1 MTKDEIMNMPA
12 GREMD
17 TLIAKSIFGNVKKS
31 WDWEFTLPSYSTDI
45 SAAWR
50 VVEKMSD
57 AGSIFSVFIS
67 QSYTSDGW
75 GVTIENAFVR
85 YDVVAGTAPLAICR
99 AALLAV
105 MSEEK

>member
-57 AGSIFSVFIS
+57 GETPNDVELRTSVR
-67 QSYTSDGW
+67 GW
-75 GVTIENAFVR
+75 RCDFFKGYANAE
-85 YDVVAGTAPLAICR
+85 TAPLAICR

-105 MSEEK
+105 MAEE